1 MNFMDLLFF
10 EKMVM
15 PKVITFVYWL
25 MLVACVV
32 AGLVTMF
39 SSFLAGLGIL
49 VGGAIAARLYCELI
63 VVLFKINESLA
74 VIRDK

>member
-1 MNFMDLLFF
+1 MDLLFF

-25 MLVACVV
+25 MLIACVV

-39 SSFLAGLGIL
+39 SSFLTGLGIL